1 MGRGRQRKPKVSG
14 EEKENESAEITERN
28 WGELW
33 FGKISTGAGNANIRT
48 KAKNKDKTIT
58 KKMVKCHIK
67 GNSGR
72 CYSRSFQAW
81 LALRMWFDTWQI
93 ETKYW
98 HPLWQPS
105 HLSFLMLIISTP
117 PYVLQM
123 EHCRKETYPGRWH
136 HRASVY
142 QHCSGSWRPKRKH
155 VNRGL

>member
-28 WGELW
+28 RGELW

-72 CYSRSFQAW
+72 CYSRSFHAW
-81 LALRMWFDTWQI
+81 LALECDLTLG
-93 ETKYW
+93 KYW
-98 HPLWQPS
+98 HPTVTA
-105 HLSFLMLIISTP
+105 ITD
-117 PYVLQM
+117 
-123 EHCRKETYPGRWH
+123 TY
-136 HRASVY
+136 
-142 QHCSGSWRPKRKH
+142 
-155 VNRGL
+155 LF